1 MFNKKK
7 LLDLINK
14 TKKVFGKKNLELHSP
29 EILKTDY
36 LSIQKCLNSN
46 YISTYG
52 PYVKKFE
59 NEIKKVTKSKYV
71 IAVNSGTSA
80 LHISLLSLGIKK
92 GDEVLM
98 PALNFIASANSTV
111 YCGATPHFIDSEETT
126 LGADPIKL
134 DNYLKKITFIKDNCC
149 YNKITKKK
157 ISALIAIHVFGHP
170 CKINE
175 LKTIC
180 SKYNLTIVEDAA
192 EGLGSFYKKKH
203 LGTFGKAGILSFNG
217 NKIISTGAGGAIL
230 TNSKNLDRF
239 ARSLINVGKISHKWE
254 YNYNKVGFNYR
265 MPNLNASL
273 GLSQIKFL
281 NKRLNKKR
289 QLFNFYNKILR
300 DYPGFQLLK
309 EPNNARSNY
318 WLQTIILNK
327 KIQKNKNKILKI
339 FNENNF
345 QSRPLWQLLSD
356 MKHLKYCPRMKIEK
370 SKKLFN
376 QLINLPSNPKI

>member
-1 MFNKKK
+1 MFDKKK
-7 LLDLINK
+7 LLELINK
-14 TKKVFGKKNLELHSP
+14 TKKKFRKKSLELHSP

-98 PALNFIASANSTV
+98 PALNFVASANSTV
-111 YCGATPHFIDSEETT
+111 YCGATPHFIESEEST

-134 DNYLKKITFIKDNCC
+134 DNYLKKNTFIKDNCC

-170 CKINE
+170 CKIDE
-175 LKTIC
+175 LKTVC
-180 SKYNLTIVEDAA
+180 SKYNLPIVEDAA
-192 EGLGSFYKKKH
+192 EGLGSFYKKNH
-203 LGTFGKAGILSFNG
+203 LGTFGEVGILSFNG

-239 ARSLINVGKISHKWE
+239 ARSLVNVGKMSHKWE

-281 NKRLNKKR
+281 KKRLNKKR

-300 DYPGFQLLK
+300 DYSGFRLLK
-309 EPNNARSNY
+309 EPINARSNY
-318 WLQTIILNK
+318 WLQTIILNE

-376 QLINLPSNPKI
+376 RLINLPSNPKI